1 MAEQSN
7 DELLQLCKDLLTEQ
21 GINPA
26 STIEFDMNGEIH
38 TLSLQQIAEHYLQA
52 SDAAQMVFM
61 SALQK
66 AAQADSM
73 GIQKFFEGMGKLLLM
88 ASFSEVFGGA
98 E

>member
-1 MAEQSN
+1 MADQSSE
-7 DELLQLCKDLLTEQ
+7 ELLQLCKDLLTQQ

-26 STIEFDMNGEIH
+26 STIEFDMNGTVQ
-38 TLSLQQIAEHYLQA
+38 TLSLQEIAEHYLQA
-52 SDAAQMVFM
+52 SDAAQIVFV

-88 ASFSEVFGGA
+88 ASFSEVFDKQ
-98 E
+98 